1 MKNIIE
7 EVALTGI
14 EGQERTLSPER
25 GQEIALAALT
35 WLAEHTGLPPE
46 KLVIGVGQDP
56 RLSGRMLKISFFEA
70 LVPRGV
76 ACLDLGL
83 SSHPAML
90 WMMENPEVRNLIPEA
105 CHLGVLIT
113 SPEGDAHMNGIR
125 FYLPE
130 GPLESR
136 EVFAILGH
144 AMAERGCLLYPD
156 TPFQERCE
164 IRLGK
169 RVYHTTERDLT
180 QAYSHHLIQRYRKAF
195 SPFATGEKPLAGL
208 KVSLDAGNGTGGFLA
223 RKVLAPLGADI
234 SGSQHL
240 DPDGNFFNHLPDARD
255 KGARLAMSMKVL
267 TTGSHLGLL
276 LNCDVSRFTA
286 FDGKGF
292 EIHDPESEDR
302 VEDWLEG
309 ALRSILKEKNNP
321 ADGIDS

>member
-14 EGQERTLSPER
+14 EGQERTLSPDR
-25 GQEIALAALT
+25 GHEIALAALT

-76 ACLDLGL
+76 NCLDLGL
-83 SSHPAML
+83 TSHPAMR
-90 WMMENPEVRNLIPEA
+90 WMMENPESRDFIPEI

-113 SPEGDAHMNGIR
+113 SPDGDAHMNGFR

-144 AMAERGCLLYPD
+144 AMAERGCLVYPD

-169 RVYHTTERDLT
+169 RVYHTTEWDLT
-180 QAYSHHLIQRYRKAF
+180 QAYSEHLIQRYRKAF
-195 SPFATGEKPLAGL
+195 RPFATGEKPFTGL

-276 LNCDVSRFTA
+276 LNCDVSDFTA

-292 EIHDPESEDR
+292 EIHDSGSEDLLD
-302 VEDWLEG
+302 DWLEK
-309 ALRSILKEKNNP
+309 ALLRILNEKNQ
-321 ADGIDS
+321 

>member
-7 EVALTGI
+7 EVALTGM

-46 KLVIGVGQDP
+46 KLVIGVAQDP
-56 RLSGRMLKISFFEA
+56 RLSGRMLKISFFEG

-76 ACLDLGL
+76 TCLDLGL
-83 SSHPAML
+83 ASHPAML
-90 WMMENPEVRNLIPEA
+90 WMMDNPEARDLIPET

-113 SPEGDAHMNGIR
+113 SPEGDAHMNGYR

-156 TPFQERCE
+156 TPYQERCE

-169 RVYHTTERDLT
+169 RVYHTTEWDLT
-180 QAYSHHLIQRYRKAF
+180 QAYSNYLIQRYRKAF
-195 SPFATGEKPLAGL
+195 SPFTTEEKPLTGL
-208 KVSLDAGNGTGGFLA
+208 KISLDASNGTGGFLA

-276 LNCDVSRFTA
+276 LNCDVSSFTA

-292 EIHDPESEDR
+292 EIHDPESESPVD
-302 VEDWLEG
+302 DWLEE
-309 ALRSILKEKNNP
+309 ALLRILKGENQ
-321 ADGIDS
+321 